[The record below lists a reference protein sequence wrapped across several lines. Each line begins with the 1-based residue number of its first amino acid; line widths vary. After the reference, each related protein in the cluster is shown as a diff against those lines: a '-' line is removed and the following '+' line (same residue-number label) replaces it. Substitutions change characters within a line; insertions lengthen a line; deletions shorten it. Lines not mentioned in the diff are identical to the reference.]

1 MTVTSQPTR
10 WQRVR
15 DRLPTVLMAF
25 ALVVYA
31 APLGLWMLGVEYL
44 AGLAAGGRDFVL
56 SLAAVAAVYG
66 LAVGLALRRG
76 GHLPMRWVA
85 VAGGVA
91 AAAAIWG
98 VIGLVDHGLVQTL
111 VGLRLTLLPL
121 AFLAVVALLPA
132 AEVRRLIT
140 VVAWLVVANAVAA
153 VGELI
158 VGPARLVRWGFE
170 EDRAIRYIDG
180 TFRAPGLTEFNAEL
194 GMFAGAYLLGYL
206 AMWLTAGARPRER
219 AWHAG
224 AVAAAVCLALSTSR
238 SGAALVVAGIAGAV
252 LLDRSRGK
260 ARRRLS
266 MALAGVLVVAVAGGF
281 VVLGAAGSSS
291 VFERFDVWTDRLRGV
306 PVIGSGIG
314 SAGAATY
321 SRVADTPPLFVDNYF
336 ISVGLQFGP
345 VVMAALIVAVAY
357 ALFVLTRRSATKP
370 SSVPL
375 IAVLTGLACASL
387 FIESW
392 EYAAA
397 MATLAL
403 FVGLALRLDERPKS
417 LWQEAG
423 R

>member
-1 MTVTSQPTR
+1 
-10 WQRVR
+10 
-15 DRLPTVLMAF
+15 
-25 ALVVYA
+25 
-31 APLGLWMLGVEYL
+31 
-44 AGLAAGGRDFVL
+44 
-56 SLAAVAAVYG
+56 
-66 LAVGLALRRG
+66 
-76 GHLPMRWVA
+76 
-85 VAGGVA
+85 
-91 AAAAIWG
+91 
-98 VIGLVDHGLVQTL
+98 
-111 VGLRLTLLPL
+111 
-121 AFLAVVALLPA
+121 
-132 AEVRRLIT
+132 
-140 VVAWLVVANAVAA
+140 
-153 VGELI
+153 
-158 VGPARLVRWGFE
+158 
-170 EDRAIRYIDG
+170 
-180 TFRAPGLTEFNAEL
+180 
-194 GMFAGAYLLGYL
+194 
-206 AMWLTAGARPRER
+206 
-219 AWHAG
+219 
-224 AVAAAVCLALSTSR
+224 
-238 SGAALVVAGIAGAV
+238 
-252 LLDRSRGK
+252 
-260 ARRRLS
+260 

-306 PVIGSGIG
+306 PIIGSGIG

-345 VVMAALIVAVAY
+345 VVMAALIVAVGY